1 MTRKLDSSFLSF
13 PPPPSPRTEFFHRH
27 IKSTATHSAPPA
39 PHTEHRHTSL
49 RHRPSPIDLYD
60 LPTLE
65 ALPTPPSSSTRSYH
79 SIDQTLNKPR
89 RLKKVASQGQVGGAS
104 RVMRSFTKKHREKER
119 TEMSRDN
126 QSSFL
131 PFDDEPRRP
140 AAPRDLPRPTSMSS
154 RTRHRPAPLDPGIFG
169 HRVQVVR
176 AEDPIDMVL
185 RMEKEEKERAKKAS
199 FTPFSEISGPV
210 HPLPL
215 DPSIFG
221 HQVKVVRAEDPI
233 EMVLRLE
240 KEEQRRALK
249 QSFSPFAEDSE
260 KQSRSRKQNQRP
272 PSPRVSESRNGSLR
286 QRRDAPMPSI
296 LGVIEGDTTSIRRET
311 MHLPMQRP
319 PPTGSDRL
327 QRIPSR
333 QSGRVPP
340 SPTPSTPR
348 EYLYPRPESPIV
360 TSRDYAP
367 RFTNRSPPSHTA
379 TIDES
384 PTLGSIH
391 LPSVNRHISL
401 SPSTPSISED
411 VWRSPYVE
419 DPDDEQLTALEIL
432 EELNNGVEDG
442 WEFGILAK
450 QRAQAGMVTHHR
462 RTASPERDHHRSSI
476 KEVAKSVRSWR
487 ESRKKKQDSRS
498 DHGHGSKAGS
508 IKPKQSVECLEPLY
522 EVHYTIQKTP
532 PPIPPRAPGRS
543 LPPLKVQRVMSI
555 NSARSGVGIPIVLD
569 SPVNAKGLRE
579 SMETVRRDIP
589 ESVILR

>member
-1 MTRKLDSSFLSF
+1 VSGGKR
-13 PPPPSPRTEFFHRH
+13 RTCLCSVHRH
-27 IKSTATHSAPPA
+27 RGVIVFSEYRVGKADVYH
-39 PHTEHRHTSL
+39 L
-49 RHRPSPIDLYD
+49 RPRP
-60 LPTLE
+60 
-65 ALPTPPSSSTRSYH
+65 
-79 SIDQTLNKPR
+79 PR
-89 RLKKVASQGQVGGAS
+89 RESTCTPAQSHPLS
-104 RVMRSFTKKHREKER
+104 RLATM
-119 TEMSRDN
+119 
-126 QSSFL
+126 L
-131 PFDDEPRRP
+131 PDSPTDHLPLT
-140 AAPRDLPRPTSMSS
+140 LPR
-154 RTRHRPAPLDPGIFG
+154 L
-169 HRVQVVR
+169 
-176 AEDPIDMVL
+176 
-185 RMEKEEKERAKKAS
+185 
-199 FTPFSEISGPV
+199 
-210 HPLPL
+210 
-215 DPSIFG
+215 
-221 HQVKVVRAEDPI
+221 
-233 EMVLRLE
+233 
-240 KEEQRRALK
+240 
-249 QSFSPFAEDSE
+249 
-260 KQSRSRKQNQRP
+260 
-272 PSPRVSESRNGSLR
+272 
-286 QRRDAPMPSI
+286 
-296 LGVIEGDTTSIRRET
+296 
-311 MHLPMQRP
+311 
-319 PPTGSDRL
+319 
-327 QRIPSR
+327 
-333 QSGRVPP
+333 
-340 SPTPSTPR
+340 
-348 EYLYPRPESPIV
+348 
-360 TSRDYAP
+360 TSR
-367 RFTNRSPPSHTA
+367 RH
-379 TIDES
+379 
-384 PTLGSIH
+384 SIH